1 MVLAMT
7 DRQMKR
13 GVSRAA
19 LDARSAQLRRMIL
32 DVVRR
37 GRRGHVGSAFSIVEI
52 LRVLYDDILRVD
64 PAHPD
69 RHDRDRFILSKGHGC
84 LALYVQLAERG
95 FFPRETLASFCE
107 DGSLLGGHPQAGK
120 VPGVEASTGSLG
132 HGLPVGVGIA
142 LHGTLTGRDFRTVV
156 LLGDGECNEGSV
168 WEAALCAAK
177 HRLERLTVLVDY
189 NKMQCYASTAEVLDL
204 EPLAA
209 KWRSFGF
216 AVREVDGHDVSALRR
231 ALRAVPFA
239 PGRPSALI
247 CHTVK
252 GRGIARCEGN
262 PLWHHKSRISDA
274 ELGEL
279 ETELE
284 TGCAR

>member
-1 MVLAMT
+1 MT
-7 DRQMKR
+7 ERPAKKR
-13 GVSRAA
+13 GESRAA
-19 LDARSAQLRRMIL
+19 LDARSAHLRREIL
-32 DVVRR
+32 GVVRHS
-37 GRRGHVGSAFSIVEI
+37 RRGHVGSAFSIVEI

-64 PAHPD
+64 PRHPE

-95 FFPRETLASFCE
+95 FFAREVLASFCE

-142 LHGTLTGRDFRTVV
+142 LHGKLTGRDFRTVV
-156 LLGDGECNEGSV
+156 LLGDGECNEGTV

-177 HRLERLTVLVDY
+177 HSLERLTVLVDY
-189 NKMQCYASTAEVLDL
+189 NKLQCYGPTAEVLDL

-216 AVREVDGHDVSALRR
+216 AVREVDGHDVRALRR
-231 ALRAVPFA
+231 VFRAMPFA
-239 PGRPSALI
+239 AGRPAAII

-262 PLWHHKSRISDA
+262 PQWHHKSRISDA
-274 ELGEL
+274 EFEGLEAEL
-279 ETELE
+279 AA
-284 TGCAR
+284 GCAW

>member
-1 MVLAMT
+1 MTPAMSG
-7 DRQMKR
+7 RQATR
-13 GVSRAA
+13 GTSTAA
-19 LDARSAQLRRMIL
+19 LDARSAHLRRMIL

-37 GRRGHVGSAFSIVEI
+37 SRRGHVGSAFSIVEV
-52 LRVLYDDILRVD
+52 LRALYDDILRVD

-95 FFPRETLASFCE
+95 FFPRAALASFCE

-142 LHGTLTGRDFRTVV
+142 LHGRLTGRDFRTVV

-189 NKMQCYASTAEVLDL
+189 NKMQCYASTTEVLDL

-216 AVREVDGHDVSALRR
+216 AVREVDGHDVRALRR
-231 ALRAVPFA
+231 VLRAAPFA
-239 PGRPSALI
+239 AGHPSAVI

-262 PLWHHKSRISDA
+262 PQWHHKSRISDD

-279 ETELE
+279 EGELE
-284 TGCAR
+284 AGCAR

>member
-1 MVLAMT
+1 MT
-7 DRQMKR
+7 ETYGKR

-19 LDARSAQLRRMIL
+19 LDARSAHLRRAIL
-32 DVVRR
+32 DVVRLS
-37 GRRGHVGSAFSIVEI
+37 RRGHVGSAFSVVEI
-52 LRVLYDDILRVD
+52 LRVLYDDILRCD
-64 PAHPD
+64 PARPD

-95 FFPRETLASFCE
+95 FFPREALATFCE

-142 LHGTLTGRDFRTVV
+142 LHGKLTGRDFRTVV

-177 HRLERLTVLVDY
+177 HRLERLAVLVDY

-204 EPLAA
+204 EPFAA

-216 AVREVDGHDVSALRR
+216 AVREVDGHDVPALRR
-231 ALRAVPFA
+231 TLRAMPFA
-239 PGRPSALI
+239 AGRPSAII

-252 GRGIARCEGN
+252 GRGIARCESN

-274 ELGEL
+274 EFGEL

-284 TGCAR
+284 AGCGR

>member
-1 MVLAMT
+1 MAPARNGGKQT
-7 DRQMKR
+7 R
-13 GVSRAA
+13 GASRAA
-19 LDARSAQLRRMIL
+19 LDARSAHLRREIL
-32 DVVRR
+32 GVVRR
-37 GRRGHVGSAFSIVEI
+37 SRRGHVGSAFSIVEV

-64 PAHPD
+64 PARPD

-95 FFPRETLASFCE
+95 FFPREALASFCE

-142 LHGTLTGRDFRTVV
+142 LHGKLTGRDFRTVV
-156 LLGDGECNEGSV
+156 LLGDGECDEGSV

-216 AVREVDGHDVSALRR
+216 AAREVDGHDVRALRR
-231 ALRAVPFA
+231 VLRAAPFA
-239 PGRPSALI
+239 PGRPSAI
-247 CHTVK
+247 VCHTVK
-252 GRGIARCEGN
+252 GRGIARCESN
-262 PLWHHKSRISDA
+262 ADWHHKSRISDA
-274 ELGEL
+274 ALEGL
-279 ETELE
+279 ETELAA
-284 TGCAR
+284 GCGL

>member
-1 MVLAMT
+1 MAPT
-7 DRQMKR
+7 K
-13 GVSRAA
+13 GKPGTSTAP
-19 LDARSAQLRRMIL
+19 LDARSAQLRREIL
-32 DVVRR
+32 GVVRQS
-37 GRRGHVGSAFSIVEI
+37 RRGHVASAFSIVEI
-52 LRVLYDDILRVD
+52 LRVLYDQILRVD

-95 FFPRETLASFCE
+95 FIPRAALASFCE
-107 DGSLLGGHPQAGK
+107 DGAQLGGHPQAGK

-132 HGLPVGVGIA
+132 HGLPVGVGFA
-142 LHGTLTGRDFRTVV
+142 LHGRLSGRDFRTFV
-156 LLGDGECNEGSV
+156 LLGDGECGEGSV

-189 NKMQCYASTAEVLDL
+189 NKMQCYGPTSEVLEL

-216 AVREVDGHDVSALRR
+216 AVREVDGHSLPALRR

-239 PGRPSALI
+239 PGQPSAII

-262 PLWHHKSRISDA
+262 PAWHHKSRMSDE
-274 ELGEL
+274 ELDSL

-284 TGCAR
+284 AGCAT

>member
-1 MVLAMT
+1 MAAEMT
-7 DRQMKR
+7 GKRGTR
-13 GVSRAA
+13 GVSRAS
-19 LDARSAQLRRMIL
+19 LDARSLQLRRAIL

-37 GRRGHVGSAFSIVEI
+37 GRRGHIGSAFSIVEV
-52 LRVLYDDILRVD
+52 LRVLYEEFLRVD

-84 LALYVQLAERG
+84 LALYVQLAESG
-95 FFPRETLASFCE
+95 FFPRRELATFCE

-142 LHGTLTGRDFRTVV
+142 LHGALTGRDFRTVV
-156 LLGDGECNEGSV
+156 LLGDGECNEGTV

-189 NKMQCYASTAEVLDL
+189 NKLQCYGPTAEVLDL

-216 AVREVDGHDVSALRR
+216 AVREVDGHDVPALRR
-231 ALRAVPFA
+231 VLRALPFA
-239 PGRPSALI
+239 ADRPAAII

-252 GRGIARCEGN
+252 GRGIGRCENN
-262 PLWHHKSRISDA
+262 PLWHHKSRITDA
-274 ELGEL
+274 EFGEL
-279 ETELE
+279 ESELE
-284 TGCAR
+284 TGCAL